1 MKEVETMKREFLTEL
16 GLEKD
21 VVDKIMSE
29 NGADIENAKK
39 SVAGLQDEL
48 KEKEKTIADLTE
60 TIKGFESTDDTVK
73 ELQGKI
79 EEYEKAEKER
89 KQAEKDREQDAILT
103 QNILEVI
110 GEKQFV
116 NDYTK
121 DSIIAQVKSELA
133 KVENKGKGASEIFE
147 TLTKDVEGIFK
158 NPQQEQL
165 VIEQAGNP
173 NDKELDD
180 AFVRQVMGLPPKTN

>member
-21 VVDKIMSE
+21 VIDKIMSE

-73 ELQGKI
+73 ELQGRI

-103 QNILEVI
+103 QNILEVV
-110 GEKQFV
+110 GDKQFV

-133 KVENKGKGASEIFE
+133 KSENKGKGASEIFE

>member
-1 MKEVETMKREFLTEL
+1 MKREFLTEL

-21 VVDKIMSE
+21 IIDKIMSE

-103 QNILEVI
+103 QNILEVV
-110 GEKQFV
+110 GDKQFV

-133 KVENKGKGASEIFE
+133 KTENKGKGASEIFE

-180 AFVRQVMGLPPKTN
+180 AFVRQVMGLPPKAN